1 MGDGIVVQIES
12 DGALGSHADQ
22 GVVRARAVVVPAVN
36 GDCHRM
42 RQLDALQLQIVRNQ
56 AGREGGKR
64 MEPRLNDHRV
74 KGVF

>member
-1 MGDGIVVQIES
+1 MVQIER
-12 DGALGSHADQ
+12 DGALGSHADHRIAHA
-22 GVVRARAVVVPAVN
+22 GAVVVPAVN

-56 AGREGGKR
+56 AGRQGRKPLLR
-64 MEPRLNDHRV
+64 KPRLNDHRV